1 MNKAI
6 SDLLSPGDA
15 ECLFL
20 DLDGTLTDPSEG
32 ITRGVMYAL
41 ERFGIHEND
50 PETLYPFI
58 GPPLYDSFM
67 QYYGFDL
74 PTAYKAIEYFQEYYA
89 SQGMYENIPYPGISE
104 LLHLWHDEGRRL
116 VLATSK
122 PEVFAVRILE
132 RFGMADAFT
141 LIAGGDV
148 AETRVEK
155 KLVIEYAMS
164 TLGMTDTR
172 NCLMIGDRK
181 FDVLGAAAHGIPT
194 LGVLY
199 GFGTPEE
206 LTDAG
211 ARWLAKDAAELGS
224 LLARSSAN

>member
-1 MNKAI
+1 MNTAT
-6 SDLLSPGDA
+6 LHSPGDA
-15 ECLFL
+15 TCLFL

-41 ERFGIHEND
+41 ERFGIHEDD
-50 PETLYPFI
+50 PKRLYPFI

-67 QYYGFDL
+67 RFYGFDR
-74 PTAYKAIEYFQEYYA
+74 AGADKAIAYFQEYYA
-89 SQGMYENIPYPGISE
+89 DKGMYENIPYPGVSR
-104 LLHLWHDEGRRL
+104 LLHLWRDEGRRL

-141 LIAGGDV
+141 FIAGGDV

-155 KLVIEYAMS
+155 KLVIAYAMKK
-164 TLGMTDTR
+164 LGMTDVEH
-172 NCLMIGDRK
+172 CLMIGDRK
-181 FDVLGAAAHGIPT
+181 FDVLGAAAHGIPA

-199 GFGTPEE
+199 GFGTKAE
-206 LTDAG
+206 LTEAG
-211 ARWLAKDAAELGS
+211 ARWLAKDVDELAR
-224 LLARSSAN
+224 LLAKKSV